1 VNVRFRAGDPRVRVR
16 AMSLDPR
23 RRSAAL
29 TVFLAVAYALGWFV
43 QLQVGQAAAG
53 RPAAELLP
61 ILAASAP
68 ALALPPAL
76 ATWLARR
83 SVERLGFEDAG
94 LRLPAGRWLAAGWLL
109 APLLTLATVAASL
122 PFNALDMGLAPLRAA
137 LAQAAAGAPPPSPAA
152 ALGVQAVA
160 MLVLYPLFAFGQ
172 ELGWRGYLLPRL
184 VAELGAWRGVLL
196 HGLAWGAWYTPLIA
210 IGGYGYPGHPALGV
224 ALFTAFGA
232 LLGVVL
238 AWLTFAS
245 GSIVPATLVHGGLM
259 AAAGLPPALLVG
271 LDPAVSGMPWSPV
284 GLAVL
289 GLLVAGLALSGALGR
304 ALARGPAALGRGPL
318 SPAAPAPPPRP

>member
-1 VNVRFRAGDPRVRVR
+1 
-16 AMSLDPR
+16 MSLDPR

-43 QLQVGQAAAG
+43 QLQVGQAAVG
-53 RPAAELLP
+53 RPALDLLP
-61 ILAASAP
+61 LLAASAP
-68 ALALPPAL
+68 ALALPLAV

-83 SVERLGFEDAG
+83 SVEQQGFADAG
-94 LRLPAGRWLAAGWLL
+94 LRRPAGRWLAAGWLL

-122 PFNALDMGLAPLRAA
+122 PWNALDLGLPALRAQLEA
-137 LAQAAAGAPPPSPAA
+137 AGGAAAPSPAA
-152 ALGVQAVA
+152 ALAVQALA
-160 MLVLYPLFAFGQ
+160 MLTLYPLFAFGQ

-184 VAELGAWRGVLL
+184 VEELGPWRGAVL
-196 HGLAWGAWYTPLIA
+196 HGLVWGAWYTPLIA
-210 IGGYGYPGHPALGV
+210 IGGYGYPGHPAMGI

-232 LLGVVL
+232 LLGLVL

-259 AAAGLPPALLVG
+259 AAAGLPPALLPG

-289 GLLVAGLALSGALGR
+289 AALVAVLTATGALPR
-304 ALARGPAALGRGPL
+304 ALARGPAALG
-318 SPAAPAPPPRP
+318 PPGGA